1 MSWLKLPGFVSVTF
15 HNGGN
20 WRQSAA
26 ATIADIPASVTQL
39 ATSCVAGCLQ
49 GQRTSHKEFMA
60 GCHDWMVMG
69 WYGDEFMVCLRYI

>member
-1 MSWLKLPGFVSVTF
+1 MSWLGLPGFISVTF
-15 HNGGN
+15 RHGGN

-49 GQRTSHKEFMA
+49 GQRTSHEEFMD
-60 GCHDWMVMG
+60 GCGERMVMG
-69 WYGDEFMVCLRYI
+69 WYGDEW